1 MRSANPEI
9 DNSLTHTV
17 VAVFSLLAFAC
28 ALAAAG
34 VAFYHDGD
42 ATVVAAQRGE
52 SPAPSAKTI
61 DFGATPGDGWK
72 PFDPTLQPAPGG
84 TEHAI
89 TLHAKETRLEVA
101 PGLTQE
107 MWTFNEQ
114 VPAPILRGR
123 VGDIFTVTL
132 VNEGKNGHSLD
143 FHASEVSPD
152 VEMRTIGPGES
163 LVYQF
168 EATHSGIWMYH
179 CGTPPVLH
187 HTGNGMYSAVII
199 DPPGLPP
206 VDHEFVFIQSEIYL
220 GGTTEA
226 GYQKMQND
234 QWDAVVFNGFVNQY
248 AAAPIRVEPGQTI
261 RAWVLDAGPSENSSF
276 HVIGTIFDTVYREG
290 HYELRPDESHGGSQA
305 LDLQPAQ
312 GGFVEFTLDK
322 QGMYPMLTHKLSN
335 ASKGALGFF
344 QAGEPLTTNG
354 GGHAGH

>member
-1 MRSANPEI
+1 MSRCAPSDPANPSST
-9 DNSLTHTV
+9 NSKRHTR
-17 VAVFSLLAFAC
+17 ASGCITA
-28 ALAAAG
+28 
-34 VAFYHDGD
+34 
-42 ATVVAAQRGE
+42 
-52 SPAPSAKTI
+52 
-61 DFGATPGDGWK
+61 
-72 PFDPTLQPAPGG
+72 
-84 TEHAI
+84 EH
-89 TLHAKETRLEVA
+89 L
-101 PGLTQE
+101 
-107 MWTFNEQ
+107 
-114 VPAPILRGR
+114 
-123 VGDIFTVTL
+123 
-132 VNEGKNGHSLD
+132 
-143 FHASEVSPD
+143 
-152 VEMRTIGPGES
+152 
-163 LVYQF
+163 
-168 EATHSGIWMYH
+168 
-179 CGTPPVLH
+179 PVLH

-234 QWDAVVFNGFVNQY
+234 QWDTVVFNGFVNQY

-344 QAGEPLTTNG
+344 QAGEPAHHQRRRACRSLTTRPAADYTPRPR
-354 GGHAGH
+354 HCVRARAR